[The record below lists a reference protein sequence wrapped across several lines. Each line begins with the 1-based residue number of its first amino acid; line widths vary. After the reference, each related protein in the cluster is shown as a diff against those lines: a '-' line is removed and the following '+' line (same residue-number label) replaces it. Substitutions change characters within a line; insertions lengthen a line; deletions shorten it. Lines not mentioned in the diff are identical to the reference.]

1 MIDTWYFSTMHVKW
15 EKRSLK
21 KGLNRKSINLRAV
34 LVESCQN
41 NGNTKQRIVDNLG
54 DIDEKFLSTN
64 VQNMRAFHQGLFWV
78 VVDKKLDHLNLDA
91 RLRNKIEAVI
101 LKTVSRP
108 DKDWALWGVT
118 CIPVFDL

>member
-1 MIDTWYFSTMHVKW
+1 MHVKW

-21 KGLNRKSINLRAV
+21 NGLNGNTNNLSAV
-34 LVESCQN
+34 LVESRQN
-41 NGNTKQRIVDNLG
+41 NGNTEQRIVGRLG
-54 DIDEKFLSTN
+54 DISEKFLATN

-78 VVDKKLDHLNLDA
+78 AVDRKLDQLKLDA
-91 RLRNKIEAVI
+91 RLRNEIEAVI

-118 CIPVFDL
+118 CIPKFDP

>member
-1 MIDTWYFSTMHVKW
+1 MHVKW

-21 KGLNRKSINLRAV
+21 KGINRKSINLKAV
-34 LVESCQN
+34 LVENYQN
-41 NGNTKQRIVDNLG
+41 NGNTQQRIVDNLG

-78 VVDKKLDHLNLDA
+78 VVDKKLDHLKLDA
-91 RLRNKIEAVI
+91 KLRKKIEADI

-108 DKDWALWGVT
+108 DDDWALWGVT
-118 CIPVFDL
+118 CIPIFDS

>member
-1 MIDTWYFSTMHVKW
+1 MQVKW

-21 KGLNRKSINLRAV
+21 TGLNRESINLRAV
-34 LVESCQN
+34 LVENFQN
-41 NGNTKQRIVDNLG
+41 NGNTEQRIFDSLG
-54 DIDEKFLSTN
+54 DINEKFLSTN

-78 VVDKKLDHLNLDA
+78 AVDRKLDHLKLDA
-91 RLRNKIEAVI
+91 RLRNKIEATI

-118 CIPVFDL
+118 CIPIFDP

>member
-1 MIDTWYFSTMHVKW
+1 MQVKW
-15 EKRSLK
+15 EKMSLK
-21 KGLNRKSINLRAV
+21 NGLNRKSINLRAV

-41 NGNTKQRIVDNLG
+41 NGSTKQRIVGNLG
-54 DIDEKFLSTN
+54 DIDEKYLSTN

-78 VVDKKLDHLNLDA
+78 AVDKKLDHLKLDA
-91 RLRNKIEAVI
+91 RLRNKIEADI

-118 CIPVFDL
+118 CIPVFDP

>member
-1 MIDTWYFSTMHVKW
+1 MQVKW
-15 EKRSLK
+15 EKRNLN

-34 LVESCQN
+34 LLESCPN
-41 NGNTKQRIVDNLG
+41 NGNTKPRIVDNLG

-78 VVDKKLDHLNLDA
+78 AVDKKLDRLKLDA

-118 CIPVFDL
+118 CIPIFDP

>member
-1 MIDTWYFSTMHVKW
+1 MQVKW

-21 KGLNRKSINLRAV
+21 TGLNRKSINLRAV
-34 LVESCQN
+34 LVESCPN
-41 NGNTKQRIVDNLG
+41 NEYTKQRIVDNLG

-78 VVDKKLDHLNLDA
+78 AVDKKLDHLKLDA

-118 CIPVFDL
+118 CIPLFDP